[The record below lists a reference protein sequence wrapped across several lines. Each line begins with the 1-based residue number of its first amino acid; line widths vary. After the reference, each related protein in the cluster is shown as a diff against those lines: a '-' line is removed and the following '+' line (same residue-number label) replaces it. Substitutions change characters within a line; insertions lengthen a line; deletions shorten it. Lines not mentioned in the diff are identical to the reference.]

1 MIQCVGE
8 SMDLS
13 GSFFNIIRRSLG
25 RHLGQLIGVM
35 LCISFAV
42 AAAYYLLGFSEIT
55 MFYMGIFATTHT
67 LPWNTQGSWVTVIIA
82 STLLALLAF
91 SYTVGVK
98 ASRRFVRF
106 VFVVVMVAIACNVLF
121 MLIAN
126 PSTKTG
132 LSVAHLREN
141 VVDRSPTH
149 IVEMFATFFPA
160 FCGVL
165 AGTSLAD
172 DISAYFPYP
181 VALASPTSMAA
192 KQPHQLVLGV
202 HYALFFSFVVYIAL
216 SFVLAASVD
225 NATLRGEVL
234 IVPVVVDSILGV
246 PVVYLGIVFTTLSSA
261 LSNIMGGTSILA
273 ALLSSNDDG
282 RLPDRDPTAATLS
295 GSTRLLRR
303 ASRRSRLSTPLNAP
317 PSDPPTYSPL
327 MVATITWAI
336 SQAAILCGTVDA
348 IIPLVSASFL
358 LTFFVLNF
366 ACFSQEVSSRS
377 FSPSFRLVR
386 APSCILI
393 GRMTMDRANN
403 IIWL

>member
-1 MIQCVGE
+1 
-8 SMDLS
+8 MDLS

-35 LCISFAV
+35 LYISFAV
-42 AAAYYLLGFSEIT
+42 ATAYYLLGFSEIT

-67 LPWNTQGSWVTVIIA
+67 LPWNVQGSWVTVIIA

-91 SYTVGVK
+91 SYTIGVK

-106 VFVVVMVAIACNVLF
+106 VFVVVMVAVACNVIF
-121 MLIAN
+121 MLISN

-132 LSVAHLREN
+132 LSIDHLREN
-141 VVDRSPTH
+141 VADRSLTH
-149 IVEMFATFFPA
+149 VVEMFAMFFPA

-165 AGTSLAD
+165 AGTSLAE

-181 VALASPTSMAA
+181 VALASPASMAA

-202 HYALFFSFVVYIAL
+202 HYALFFSFIVYIML
-216 SFVLAASVD
+216 SFVLAAGVD
-225 NATLRGEVL
+225 NATLREEVL

-261 LSNIMGGTSILA
+261 LSNIMGGTSILVV
-273 ALLSSNDDG
+273 LLSSNDDG
-282 RLPDRDPTAATLS
+282 HLPDRAPAASL
-295 GSTRLLRR
+295 GDSTRLLRR
-303 ASRRSRLSTPLNAP
+303 ASRRSRSSTSLTVS
-317 PSDPPTYSPL
+317 PSDPSTYSPL
-327 MVATITWAI
+327 VIAAITWVI

-366 ACFSQEVSSRS
+366 ACFFQEVSSRS

-386 APSCILI
+386 A
-393 GRMTMDRANN
+393 
-403 IIWL
+403 